1 MSRIE
6 RIKNIFARQVFDSRG
21 NPTIYTRVELLEG
34 HAGVSIVPSGAST
47 GSKEALELRDNQEEF
62 YNGKSVKKAVNN
74 INEVICNE
82 LKNRDIDSQRQ
93 IDTKLIELDGT
104 ENKDNLGANAIL
116 GVSMAF
122 ARAAAA
128 SNQQELHFY
137 LREQLCIDHN
147 SEWEKLWKPRHGDGN
162 WLNRKMMPV
171 PMFNVLN
178 GGSHAFNST
187 DFQEYMIVPIG
198 IHDDI
203 ENSMHC
209 GFKIYNELKKILESK
224 NLPTTVGDEGGFSIT
239 FGENNPSNIY
249 PLELL
254 MEAIEKSNYEPGK
267 DVMIALDVAASEM
280 FEGKDTNGSY
290 LYKFEG
296 GKFSSNQMIMYYED
310 LTKKFPIYSIED
322 GLDENDWDG
331 WKKLTTLIGDRVQLV
346 GDDLF
351 VTQKK
356 LLKEGIKDK
365 VANSILIKL
374 NQIGTVT
381 ETLDTITEAQINNFS
396 TIISH
401 RSGET
406 EDTFIADLAVATH
419 STQIK
424 SGAPARGE
432 RVNKYNRLL
441 LISDDESVGMNKAT
455 WGFYFK
461 EPIFYETINKFT
473 H

>member
-93 IDTKLIELDGT
+93 IDNKLIELDGT
-104 ENKDNLGANAIL
+104 ENKDNLGANSIL

-137 LREQLCIDHN
+137 LREQLSIDSN
-147 SEWEKLWKPRHGDGN
+147 SEWEKLWKPRHGDGK
-162 WLNRKMMPV
+162 WLLRKMMPV

>member
-34 HAGVSIVPSGAST
+34 HTGVSIVPSGAST
-47 GSKEALELRDNQEEF
+47 GSKEALELRDNKEEF

-93 IDTKLIELDGT
+93 IDNKLIELDGT

-137 LREQLCIDHN
+137 LREQLSIDSN
-147 SEWEKLWKPRHGDGN
+147 SEWEKLWEPRHGDGK
-162 WLNRKMMPV
+162 WLLRKMMPV

-209 GFKIYNELKKILESK
+209 GFTIYNELKKILESK

-280 FEGKDTNGSY
+280 SEDKDTNGSY

>member
-21 NPTIYTRVELLEG
+21 NPTIYTRVKLLEG
-34 HAGVSIVPSGAST
+34 HTGVSIVPSGAST
-47 GSKEALELRDNQEEF
+47 GSKEALELRDNEEEF

-82 LKNRDIDSQRQ
+82 LKNTDIDSQRQ
-93 IDTKLIELDGT
+93 IDNKLIELDGT

-137 LREQLCIDHN
+137 LREQLCIDRN
-147 SEWEKLWKPRHGDGN
+147 SEWKKLWEPRHGDGK
-162 WLNRKMMPV
+162 WLARKMMPV

-239 FGENNPSNIY
+239 FGEKNPSNIY
-249 PLELL
+249 PLEIL

-280 FEGKDTNGSY
+280 FEGKDTNGNY

-296 GKFSSNQMIMYYED
+296 GKFSSNQMILYYEE

-351 VTQKK
+351 VTQRK
-356 LLKEGIKDK
+356 LLKAGIKDK

-406 EDTFIADLAVATH
+406 EDTFIADLAVAAH

-441 LISDDESVGMNKAT
+441 LITDDESVGMNKGT
-455 WGFYFK
+455 WGCYFK
-461 EPIFYETINKFT
+461 EPIFYEIINKFT

>member
-1 MSRIE
+1 
-6 RIKNIFARQVFDSRG
+6 
-21 NPTIYTRVELLEG
+21 
-34 HAGVSIVPSGAST
+34 
-47 GSKEALELRDNQEEF
+47 
-62 YNGKSVKKAVNN
+62 
-74 INEVICNE
+74 
-82 LKNRDIDSQRQ
+82 
-93 IDTKLIELDGT
+93 
-104 ENKDNLGANAIL
+104 
-116 GVSMAF
+116 
-122 ARAAAA
+122 
-128 SNQQELHFY
+128 
-137 LREQLCIDHN
+137 
-147 SEWEKLWKPRHGDGN
+147 
-162 WLNRKMMPV
+162 
-171 PMFNVLN
+171 
-178 GGSHAFNST
+178 
-187 DFQEYMIVPIG
+187 MIVPIG

-209 GFKIYNELKKILESK
+209 GFKIYNKLKKILESK

-296 GKFSSNQMIMYYED
+296 EKFSSNQMIMYYED

>member
-47 GSKEALELRDNQEEF
+47 GSKEALELRDNEEEF

-93 IDTKLIELDGT
+93 IDNKLIELDGT
-104 ENKDNLGANAIL
+104 ENKDNLGANSIL

-137 LREQLCIDHN
+137 LREQLSIDSN
-147 SEWEKLWKPRHGDGN
+147 SEWEKLWEPRHGDGK
-162 WLNRKMMPV
+162 WLLRKMMPV

-280 FEGKDTNGSY
+280 FKGKSDIAKRAMPNDQAAFADCSPFHLISTESMLDLNRRLPANASCENPVSIFRFRPNIEVECAKQAYDEDKWMTFNIGKASFRQLGPTGRCVIPTTSPMKGKRY
-290 LYKFEG
+290 DDEEPRATLMKYRPLPYGDGPHG
-296 GKFSSNQMIMYYED
+296 G
-310 LTKKFPIYSIED
+310 PILGIWMAPQANVEQHV
-322 GLDENDWDG
+322 
-331 WKKLTTLIGDRVQLV
+331 TIGDV
-346 GDDLF
+346 
-351 VTQKK
+351 
-356 LLKEGIKDK
+356 
-365 VANSILIKL
+365 
-374 NQIGTVT
+374 
-381 ETLDTITEAQINNFS
+381 ITEVGNDPMKLKSALQVS
-396 TIISH
+396 T
-401 RSGET
+401 
-406 EDTFIADLAVATH
+406 
-419 STQIK
+419 
-424 SGAPARGE
+424 
-432 RVNKYNRLL
+432 
-441 LISDDESVGMNKAT
+441 
-455 WGFYFK
+455 K
-461 EPIFYETINKFT
+461 E
-473 H
+473 

>member
-34 HAGVSIVPSGAST
+34 HTGVSIVPSGAST
-47 GSKEALELRDNQEEF
+47 GSKEALELRDNEEEF

-93 IDTKLIELDGT
+93 IDNKLIELDGT
-104 ENKDNLGANAIL
+104 ENKDNLGANSIL

-137 LREQLCIDHN
+137 LREQLSIDSN
-147 SEWEKLWKPRHGDGN
+147 SEWEKLWEPRHGDGK
-162 WLNRKMMPV
+162 WLLRKMMPV